1 MKDCLVII
9 DMVNGFVNEGAL
21 ADKRI
26 NKITPN
32 IEKLIKGA
40 MSNGTPIIVFKDT
53 HAEDDEEFNTYPPHC
68 IKGTNECELIPELK
82 KYEKNFH
89 IIEKNTTNGFKTET
103 FQHLVKWIEFD
114 RVIVTGCCTDICV
127 RDFSLSYMN
136 YIKNTGAKTQIIVPE
151 NAVETFDAPN
161 HNATQYNKKA
171 LAEMKK
177 NGIFVVNDLENTRG

>member
-1 MKDCLVII
+1 MKECLVII

-32 IEKLIKGA
+32 IENLVKKAI
-40 MSNGTPIIVFKDT
+40 NNNIPIIAFKDT
-53 HAEDDEEFNTYPPHC
+53 HTIDDEEFATYPPHC
-68 IKGTNECELIPELK
+68 IKGTTECELIPELK

-103 FQHLVKWIEFD
+103 FQHLIKWIDFD
-114 RVIVTGCCTDICV
+114 RVVVTGCCTDICV
-127 RDFSLSYMN
+127 RDFTLAYMKH
-136 YIKNTGAKTQIIVPE
+136 IKKTGVKTQLVVPK

-161 HNATQYNKKA
+161 HNAAECNNKA
-171 LAEMKK
+171 LLEMKE
-177 NGIFVVNDLENTRG
+177 NGVYVIDDLENTRG